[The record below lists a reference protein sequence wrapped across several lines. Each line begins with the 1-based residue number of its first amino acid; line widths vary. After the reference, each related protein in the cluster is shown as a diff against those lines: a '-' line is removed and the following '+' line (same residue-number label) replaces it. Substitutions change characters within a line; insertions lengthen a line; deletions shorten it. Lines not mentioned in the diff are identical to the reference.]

1 MRVLVTGATGFLG
14 GVVARELAASGF
26 EVWGVGRDA
35 VRGQALSA
43 DGVRFV
49 PLDLREGT
57 GLRGLIAEADAV
69 VHSAARSTLWGRWAD
84 FYADNVEVSAAV
96 ARACAGAGVRLV
108 YISTPS
114 VYNATGQTRNISE
127 STPVGPAYFPH
138 FDSLYA
144 HSKYLA
150 ELEVQAA
157 HPEATLLRP
166 RGIYGPGDTSILP
179 RLAQA
184 LRAGRLPRLDS
195 GGEVHTELTHVR
207 NVSHAVALA
216 ITRPAPGLYNIT
228 DGVTIP
234 IWATLDRLA
243 DALGV
248 PRPTRQA
255 NPRVLE
261 AVARVLEAVYALH
274 PRRPEPPLTASGV
287 RLLTRGMTLD
297 LTRARER
304 LGYRPVIHPDQGLE
318 EAIAEVA
325 ERAAAHA

>member
-14 GVVARELAASGF
+14 GVVARELAASGH
-26 EVWGVGRDA
+26 EVRGLGRDA
-35 VRGQALSA
+35 VRGRALGA
-43 DGVRFV
+43 DGVQFV
-49 PLDLREGT
+49 PLDLRT
-57 GLRGLIAEADAV
+57 GGALAGLIAHADAV

-96 ARACAGAGVRLV
+96 ARACAQSGVRLV
-108 YISTPS
+108 HISTPS

-127 STPVGPAYFPH
+127 RTPIGPPHWPH

-144 HSKYLA
+144 RSKYLA

-157 HPEATLLRP
+157 HPEATILRP

-184 LRAGRLPRLDS
+184 LRAGRLPRLD
-195 GGEVHTELTHVR
+195 GRGEVHTELTHVR
-207 NVSHAVALA
+207 NVSQAVGLALA
-216 ITRPAPGLYNIT
+216 RPAPGLFNIT

-243 DALGV
+243 DALAV
-248 PRPTRQA
+248 PRSTRRA

-304 LGYRPVIHPDQGLE
+304 
-318 EAIAEVA
+318 
-325 ERAAAHA
+325 